1 MTARPEALGLSSER
15 LARIDAHLKRRYLD
29 PGKIAGA
36 LTLVWRRGEIAWL
49 SPVGLMDRERGKPM
63 TEDTIFRIYSM
74 TKPIASV
81 ALMTLYEQ
89 GHFQLSDPVHKA
101 IPEWRD
107 LRVYRMGNH
116 PRWQTSPCA
125 RPMSIRDLLT
135 HTSGLTYGFM
145 ERSNV
150 DRAYRK
156 LGLSGRLGERYEGTL
171 EDYVSTLSALPLE
184 FSPGTAW
191 NYSVSTDI
199 VGRLVELYS
208 GEPFDEYLR
217 RHLFEPLG
225 MEDTGFFVP
234 PEKLDRFAA
243 CYDRGPGKVLRLQ
256 DDPEKSPY
264 LELPRFVS
272 GGSGLVSTA
281 HDYLRFC
288 RALIQGGELDGA
300 RILGRKTIEL
310 MTANHLPGGA
320 DLASLSVGMFSEV
333 RNEGTGFGL
342 GFSVNLDPVAN
353 QGAGSVGEYAWG
365 GAASTAFTIDPAEEL
380 ILIFLTQLMPSQTFD
395 FRGQIKAIVHGAITD
410 PREARPSG

>member
-1 MTARPEALGLSSER
+1 MAARPEALGLSSER
-15 LARIDAHLKRRYLD
+15 LARIDAHLKSRYLD

-81 ALMTLYEQ
+81 ALMSLYEQ
-89 GHFQLSDPVHKA
+89 GHFQLSDPVHKV

-107 LRVYRMGNH
+107 LSVYRMGNH
-116 PRWQTSPCA
+116 PRWLTAPCE

-145 ERSNV
+145 ERTNV

-156 LGLSGRLGERYEGTL
+156 LGLAGRVGQRYEGTL
-171 EDYVSTLSALPLE
+171 EEFVSALSQLPLE

-208 GEPFDEYLR
+208 GERFDEYLR
-217 RHLFEPLG
+217 RHIFEPLG

-234 PEKLDRFAA
+234 PEKLERFAA
-243 CYDRGPGKVLRLQ
+243 CYDRGPGKKLRLQ
-256 DDPEKSPY
+256 DDPEKSRY
-264 LELPRFVS
+264 LEPPRFLS

-288 RALIQGGELDGA
+288 RALLSGGELEGA
-300 RILGRKTIEL
+300 RILGRKTVEL
-310 MTANHLPGGA
+310 MTTNHLPGGA
-320 DLASLSVGMFSEV
+320 DLASVSVGLFSEV

-353 QGAGSVGEYAWG
+353 QGAGSVGEFAWG
-365 GAASTAFTIDPAEEL
+365 GAASTVFTIDPAEEL
-380 ILIFLTQLMPSQTFD
+380 ILIFMTQLMPSQTFD
-395 FRGQIKAIVHGAITD
+395 FRGQIKAIVHGAIT
-410 PREARPSG
+410 

>member
-1 MTARPEALGLSSER
+1 MAARPEALGLSSER
-15 LARIDAHLKRRYLD
+15 LARIDAHLKSRYLD

-81 ALMTLYEQ
+81 ALMSLYEQ
-89 GHFQLSDPVHKA
+89 GHFQLSDPVHKV

-107 LRVYRMGNH
+107 LCVYRMGNH
-116 PRWQTSPCA
+116 PRWLTAPCE
-125 RPMSIRDLLT
+125 RPMSIRDLLS

-145 ERSNV
+145 ERTNV

-156 LGLSGRLGERYEGTL
+156 LGLAGRVGQRYEGTL
-171 EDYVSTLSALPLE
+171 EEFVSALSQLPLE

-208 GEPFDEYLR
+208 GERFDEYLR
-217 RHLFEPLG
+217 RHIFEPLG

-234 PEKLDRFAA
+234 PEKLERFAA
-243 CYDRGPGKVLRLQ
+243 CYDRGPGKKLRLQ
-256 DDPEKSPY
+256 DDPEKSHY
-264 LELPRFVS
+264 LEQPRFLS

-288 RALIQGGELDGA
+288 RALLSGGELEGA
-300 RILGRKTIEL
+300 RILGRKTVEL
-310 MTANHLPGGA
+310 MTTNHLPGGA
-320 DLASLSVGMFSEV
+320 DLASLSVGLFSEV

-353 QGAGSVGEYAWG
+353 QGAGSVGEFAWG
-365 GAASTAFTIDPAEEL
+365 GAASTVFTIDPAEEL
-380 ILIFLTQLMPSQTFD
+380 ILIFMTQLMPSQTFD
-395 FRGQIKAIVHGAITD
+395 FRGQIKAIVHGAIT
-410 PREARPSG
+410 

>member
-1 MTARPEALGLSSER
+1 
-15 LARIDAHLKRRYLD
+15 
-29 PGKIAGA
+29 
-36 LTLVWRRGEIAWL
+36 
-49 SPVGLMDRERGKPM
+49 
-63 TEDTIFRIYSM
+63 
-74 TKPIASV
+74 
-81 ALMTLYEQ
+81 
-89 GHFQLSDPVHKA
+89 
-101 IPEWRD
+101 
-107 LRVYRMGNH
+107 MGNH

>member
-1 MTARPEALGLSSER
+1 MAARPEALGLSSER
-15 LARIDAHLKRRYLD
+15 LARIDAHLKSRYLD

-81 ALMTLYEQ
+81 ALMSLYEQ
-89 GHFQLSDPVHKA
+89 GHFQLSDPVHKV

-107 LRVYRMGNH
+107 LSVYRMGNH
-116 PRWQTSPCA
+116 PRWLTAPCE
-125 RPMSIRDLLT
+125 RPMSIRDLLS

-145 ERSNV
+145 ERTNV

-156 LGLSGRLGERYEGTL
+156 LGLAGRVGQRYEGTL
-171 EDYVSTLSALPLE
+171 EEFVSALSELPLE

-208 GEPFDEYLR
+208 GERFDEYLR
-217 RHLFEPLG
+217 RHIFEPLG

-234 PEKLDRFAA
+234 PEKLERFAA
-243 CYDRGPGKVLRLQ
+243 CYDRGPGKKLRLQ
-256 DDPEKSPY
+256 DDPEKSRY
-264 LELPRFVS
+264 LEPPRFLS

-288 RALIQGGELDGA
+288 RALLSGGELEGA
-300 RILGRKTIEL
+300 RILGRKTVEL
-310 MTANHLPGGA
+310 MTTNHLPGGA
-320 DLASLSVGMFSEV
+320 DLASVSVGLFSEV

-353 QGAGSVGEYAWG
+353 QGAGSVGEFAWG
-365 GAASTAFTIDPAEEL
+365 GAASTVFTIDPAEEL
-380 ILIFLTQLMPSQTFD
+380 ILIFMTQLMPSQTFD
-395 FRGQIKAIVHGAITD
+395 FRGQIKAIVHGAIM
-410 PREARPSG
+410 S